1 MLKLIYPMDTTK
13 PKKSLLRRILK
24 WSGISLLLII
34 VLLIAA
40 PFIFKDKIIA
50 IAKEQANN
58 NLNAKVDFGEFDL
71 TLFSS
76 FPDFRFKINNV
87 SVIGVDEFKND
98 TLAFI
103 TNLSTDINLKSVISG
118 GPYGIN
124 SIVIDKARIL
134 GKVLKDGK
142 ANWDIAKPSTDST
155 VASTPESAEPTKFAM
170 KLKEFKIKEAYIV
183 YDDQQGD
190 MYAKLENFNYDLNGD
205 FTQDNFVL
213 NNLLDIAKTTF
224 KMSGVA
230 YLNEVHTHLKAD
242 LDMDMPKMK
251 FTFKE
256 NEFSLNDLTLGFDG
270 FVEMPD
276 TNIKMDLKFKA
287 NQTEFKTI
295 LSLIPSVYS
304 KDFASVKTA
313 GKLALDGYA
322 NGTYNALQMPAFGV
336 NLSIKDAMFKYPT
349 LPKSVNNINI
359 DVKVVNPTGVL
370 DATTIDVNKFHVEM
384 AGNPID
390 ITAHVKTP
398 ISDPGLRAEFRGTI
412 DLSSVKDFIPTEK
425 GDDLSGIIKSDISV
439 AGNMSS
445 IDKKEYDKFKASGS
459 LAIDKM
465 NYKTASLPYEVHLNT
480 MLLNFTTQFVE
491 LAKFDAKMGKSDVQA
506 NGRIDNLIQ
515 YLFKD
520 SLIKGAFAI
529 NSNLMDLNELM
540 GSSASTTAAAP
551 ATTTAPTSTAS
562 TVVAAVPANIDFNL
576 DAKIGKVIYTN
587 LILDNMIGNII
598 VRNQKVDMTNLK
610 MNTMGGALTINGFYE
625 TSNIKKP
632 TTGLNLKV
640 ENFDIQE
647 TFKTF
652 NSVQKLAPVGQ
663 YAKGKFTATIEN
675 FNTSLNQNMEPDLN
689 AVKAS
694 GVFKTDKVNVGG
706 FPPFMK
712 LGEALKIEQLKNMD
726 VSNLLVNYQI
736 KDGRVVMAPFDTK
749 ISNVPTNIS
758 GSTGFDQT
766 IDYKWKMAIPKSMF
780 GGAANSALSGL
791 LAQGNAAAGTNLTM
805 GDKVNV
811 TALFGGTVMKPTV
824 KTSLKDDAKSTVAT
838 VTTQALNAGIDKAL
852 IEAQKILDDAKAKC
866 EQSKTEAQATADKTK
881 QEGYAE
887 ADKLVEQAGNPIAK
901 IAAKKAAEVA
911 KKKVD
916 EKIQKIVDDAEA
928 KCLKS
933 LEEAKV
939 RADAKAAESK
949 K

>member
-1 MLKLIYPMDTTK
+1 MTTTK
-13 PKKSLLRRILK
+13 PKKSLFRRILK

-50 IAKEQANN
+50 IVKEQANN

-87 SVIGVDEFKND
+87 SVIGVDEFKDD

-142 ANWDIAKPSTDST
+142 ANWDIAKPSKDST
-155 VASTPESAEPTKFAM
+155 GASTPESAEPTKFAM

-322 NGTYNALQMPAFGV
+322 NGTYNASQMPAFGV

-390 ITAHVKTP
+390 ITAHIKTP
-398 ISDPGLRAEFRGTI
+398 ISDPGLRAEFRGTV

-551 ATTTAPTSTAS
+551 AATTAPTSTAS
-562 TVVAAVPANIDFNL
+562 TGVAAVPANIDFNL

-587 LILDNMIGNII
+587 LILDNMIGNIV

-689 AVKAS
+689 AVKAN

-726 VSNLLVNYQI
+726 VSNLLVNYQF

-824 KTSLKDDAKSTVAT
+824 KTSLKDEAKSTVAT

-852 IEAQKILDDAKAKC
+852 VEAQKILDDAKAKC
-866 EQSKTEAQATADKTK
+866 EQSKSEAQATADKTK

-916 EKIQKIVDDAEA
+916 EKVQKIVDDAEA

>member
-1 MLKLIYPMDTTK
+1 MDTAK

-34 VLLIAA
+34 ILLIAA

-50 IAKEQANN
+50 IVKEQANN

-87 SVIGVDEFKND
+87 SVIGVDEFKDD

-155 VASTPESAEPTKFAM
+155 GASTPKSAEPTKFAM

-230 YLNEVHTHLKAD
+230 YLNEVHTRLKAD

-287 NQTEFKTI
+287 NQTEFKSI

-304 KDFASVKTA
+304 KDFASVKTS

-322 NGTYNALQMPAFGV
+322 IGTYNASQMPAFGV

-398 ISDPGLRAEFRGTI
+398 ISDPDLRAEFRGTI

-439 AGNMSS
+439 AGKMSS

-529 NSNLMDLNELM
+529 NSNLMDLNELT

-551 ATTTAPTSTAS
+551 AATTAPTSTAS
-562 TVVAAVPANIDFNL
+562 TGVAAVPANIDFNL

-587 LILDNMIGNII
+587 LILDNMIGNIV

-689 AVKAS
+689 AVKAN

-766 IDYKWKMAIPKSMF
+766 IDYKWKMSIPKSMF

-824 KTSLKDDAKSTVAT
+824 KTSLKDEAKSTVAT

-852 IEAQKILDDAKAKC
+852 VEAQKILDDAKAKC

>member
-1 MLKLIYPMDTTK
+1 
-13 PKKSLLRRILK
+13 
-24 WSGISLLLII
+24 
-34 VLLIAA
+34 
-40 PFIFKDKIIA
+40 
-50 IAKEQANN
+50 
-58 NLNAKVDFGEFDL
+58 
-71 TLFSS
+71 
-76 FPDFRFKINNV
+76 
-87 SVIGVDEFKND
+87 
-98 TLAFI
+98 
-103 TNLSTDINLKSVISG
+103 
-118 GPYGIN
+118 
-124 SIVIDKARIL
+124 
-134 GKVLKDGK
+134 
-142 ANWDIAKPSTDST
+142 
-155 VASTPESAEPTKFAM
+155 M

-287 NQTEFKTI
+287 NQTEFKSI

-322 NGTYNALQMPAFGV
+322 NGTYNASQMPAFGV

-370 DATTIDVNKFHVEM
+370 DATTIDVNKFHVEL

-412 DLSSVKDFIPTEK
+412 NLSSVKDFIPTEK

-465 NYKTASLPYEVHLNT
+465 NYKTASLPYEVYLNT

-491 LAKFDAKMGKSDVQA
+491 LAKFDAKMGKSDVQVS
-506 NGRIDNLIQ
+506 GKIDNLIQ

-529 NSNLMDLNELM
+529 NSTLMDLNELM

-551 ATTTAPTSTAS
+551 AATTAPTSTAS
-562 TVVAAVPANIDFNL
+562 TGVAAVPANIDFNL

-689 AVKAS
+689 AVKAN

-726 VSNLLVNYQI
+726 LSNLLVNYQI

-791 LAQGNAAAGTNLTM
+791 LEQGNAAAGTNLTM

>member
-1 MLKLIYPMDTTK
+1 
-13 PKKSLLRRILK
+13 
-24 WSGISLLLII
+24 
-34 VLLIAA
+34 
-40 PFIFKDKIIA
+40 
-50 IAKEQANN
+50 
-58 NLNAKVDFGEFDL
+58 
-71 TLFSS
+71 
-76 FPDFRFKINNV
+76 
-87 SVIGVDEFKND
+87 
-98 TLAFI
+98 
-103 TNLSTDINLKSVISG
+103 
-118 GPYGIN
+118 
-124 SIVIDKARIL
+124 
-134 GKVLKDGK
+134 
-142 ANWDIAKPSTDST
+142 
-155 VASTPESAEPTKFAM
+155 
-170 KLKEFKIKEAYIV
+170 
-183 YDDQQGD
+183 
-190 MYAKLENFNYDLNGD
+190 
-205 FTQDNFVL
+205 
-213 NNLLDIAKTTF
+213 
-224 KMSGVA
+224 
-230 YLNEVHTHLKAD
+230 
-242 LDMDMPKMK
+242 
-251 FTFKE
+251 
-256 NEFSLNDLTLGFDG
+256 
-270 FVEMPD
+270 
-276 TNIKMDLKFKA
+276 MDLKFKA

>member
-1 MLKLIYPMDTTK
+1 M
-13 PKKSLLRRILK
+13 K

-34 VLLIAA
+34 ILLIAA

-50 IAKEQANN
+50 IVKEEANN

-76 FPDFRFKINNV
+76 FPDFRFKINKV
-87 SVIGVDEFKND
+87 SVIGVNEFAGD
-98 TLAFI
+98 TLAYI
-103 TNLSTDINLKSVISG
+103 TTLSTDINLKSVISG
-118 GPYGIN
+118 GPYGVN
-124 SIVIDKARIL
+124 SIVIDKARIF
-134 GKVLKDGK
+134 GTVLKDGK
-142 ANWDIAKPSTDST
+142 ASWDIAKAGPDSAGAAPADTSAPS
-155 VASTPESAEPTKFAM
+155 KFSV
-170 KLKEFKIKEAYIV
+170 KLKEFKIKEAHIV
-183 YDDQQGD
+183 YDDQQGG
-190 MYAKLENFNYDLNGD
+190 MYAKLENFNYELNGD

-224 KMSGVA
+224 KMGGVA

-256 NEFSLNDLTLGFDG
+256 NEFSLNDLHLGFDG

-276 TNIKMDLKFKA
+276 TNIKMDLKFHAKE
-287 NQTEFKTI
+287 TEFKAI

-322 NGTYNALQMPAFGV
+322 KGTYNAAQMPAFGV
-336 NLSIKDAMFKYPT
+336 NLSIKDAMFKYPS

-359 DVKVVNPTGVL
+359 DVKVLNPTGVL
-370 DATTIDVNKFHVEM
+370 DATTVDVNRFHMEL

-390 ITAHVKTP
+390 IAAHVKTP
-398 ISDPGLRAEFRGTI
+398 ISDPGITADLKGTI
-412 DLSSVKDFIPTEK
+412 DLSTMKDFIPTEK
-425 GDDLSGIIKSDISV
+425 GDELSGIIKSDISI

-459 LAIDKM
+459 LGIDKM
-465 NYKTASLPYEVHLNT
+465 NYKTASVAYLIQLNS
-480 MLLNFTTQFVE
+480 MLLNFTTQYVE
-491 LAKFDAKMGKSDVQA
+491 LAKFDAKLGKSDIQA
-506 NGRIDNLIQ
+506 SGKIENLLQ
-515 YLFKD
+515 YMFKD
-520 SLIKGAFAI
+520 DLIKGSFAI
-529 NSNLMDLNELM
+529 NSALMDLNELM
-540 GSSASTTAAAP
+540 GPETPSTAATP
-551 ATTTAPTSTAS
+551 AATTAPTSTAS
-562 TVVAAVPANIDFNL
+562 TGVAAVPANIDFNL

-587 LILDNMIGNII
+587 LILDNMVGNIV
-598 VRNQKVDMTNLK
+598 VRNQKVDMTNLR
-610 MNTMGGALTINGFYE
+610 MNTMGGALTVNGFYE

-647 TFKTF
+647 TFKSF
-652 NSVQKLAPVGQ
+652 NTVQKLAPVGQ
-663 YAKGKFTATIEN
+663 YAKGKFSATLEN
-675 FNTSLNQNMEPDLN
+675 FNTSLNDKMEPDLN
-689 AVKAS
+689 AVKAN
-694 GVFKTDKVNVGG
+694 GTFKTAKVNVGG

-712 LGEALKIEQLKNMD
+712 LGEALKIEQLKSMD
-726 VSNLLVNYQI
+726 IDNLLVNYQI

-749 ISNVPTNIS
+749 VANIPANIS

-766 IDYKWKMAIPKSMF
+766 IDYKWKMDIPKAMF
-780 GGAANSALSGL
+780 GGAANSALTSL
-791 LAQGNAAAGTNLTM
+791 LAQGNAAAGTNVAV
-805 GDKVNV
+805 GDKIKV
-811 TALFGGTVMKPTV
+811 TALFGGTVMKPEI

-838 VTTQALNAGIDKAL
+838 VTTQALNAGIDKAAE
-852 IEAQKILDDAKAKC
+852 EAQKILDDAKAQC
-866 EQSKTEAQATADKTK
+866 EKQKAEAQATADKQK
-881 QEGYAE
+881 ADGYAE

-916 EKIQKIVDDAEA
+916 EKVQKTVNDAEERC
-928 KCLKS
+928 KKS
-933 LEEAKV
+933 IEEAQVK
-939 RADAKAAESK
+939 AAAKAAESK

>member
-1 MLKLIYPMDTTK
+1 MNTSK
-13 PKKSLLRRILK
+13 PKKSLFRRIMK

-50 IAKEQANN
+50 IVKEEANN

-76 FPDFRFKINNV
+76 FPDFRFKINKV
-87 SVIGVDEFKND
+87 SVIGVNEFAGD
-98 TLAFI
+98 TLAYI
-103 TNLSTDINLKSVISG
+103 TTLSTDINLKSVISG
-118 GPYGIN
+118 GPYGVN
-124 SIVIDKARIL
+124 SIVIDKARIF
-134 GKVLKDGK
+134 GTVLKDGK
-142 ANWDIAKPSTDST
+142 ASWDIAKAGPDSAGAAPADTSAPS
-155 VASTPESAEPTKFAM
+155 KFSV
-170 KLKEFKIKEAYIV
+170 KLKEFKIKEAHIV
-183 YDDQQGD
+183 YDDQQGG
-190 MYAKLENFNYDLNGD
+190 MYAKLENFNYELNGD

-224 KMSGVA
+224 KMGGVA

-276 TNIKMDLKFKA
+276 TNIKMDIKFNTK
-287 NQTEFKTI
+287 QTEFKSI

-313 GKLALDGYA
+313 GKLAFDGYA
-322 NGTYNALQMPAFGV
+322 KGTYNAAQMPAFGV
-336 NLSIKDAMFKYPT
+336 NLSIKDAMFKYPS

-359 DVKVVNPTGVL
+359 DVKVLNPTGVL
-370 DATTIDVNKFHVEM
+370 DATTVDVNRFHMEL

-390 ITAHVKTP
+390 IAAHVKTP
-398 ISDPGLRAEFRGTI
+398 ISDPGITADLKGTI
-412 DLSSVKDFIPTEK
+412 DLSTMKDFIPTEK
-425 GDDLSGIIKSDISV
+425 GDELSGIIKSDISI
-439 AGNMSS
+439 AGHMSS

-459 LAIDKM
+459 LGIDKM
-465 NYKTASLPYEVHLNT
+465 NYKTASVAYLIQLNS
-480 MLLNFTTQFVE
+480 MLLNFTTQYVE
-491 LAKFDAKMGKSDVQA
+491 LAKFDAKLGKSDIQA
-506 NGRIDNLIQ
+506 SGKIENLLQ
-515 YLFKD
+515 YMFKD
-520 SLIKGAFAI
+520 DLIKGSFAI
-529 NSNLMDLNELM
+529 NSALMDLNELM
-540 GSSASTTAAAP
+540 GPPTPTTAAA
-551 ATTTAPTSTAS
+551 TTTAAPTSTAS
-562 TVVAAVPANIDFNL
+562 TGVAAVPANIDFNL

-587 LILDNMIGNII
+587 LILDNMVGNIV
-598 VRNQKVDMTNLK
+598 VRNQKVDMTNLH

-640 ENFDIQE
+640 DNFDIQE
-647 TFKTF
+647 TFKSF
-652 NSVQKLAPVGQ
+652 NTVQKLAPVGQ
-663 YAKGKFTATIEN
+663 YAKGKFSATLEN
-675 FNTSLNQNMEPDLN
+675 FNTSLNDKMEPDLN
-689 AVKAS
+689 AVKAN
-694 GVFKTDKVNVGG
+694 GTFKTAKVNVGG

-712 LGEALKIEQLKNMD
+712 LGEALKIDQLKSMD
-726 VSNLLVNYQI
+726 IDNLLVNYQI

-749 ISNVPTNIS
+749 VANIPANIS

-766 IDYKWKMAIPKSMF
+766 IDYKWKMDIPKAMF
-780 GGAANSALSGL
+780 GGAANSALTSL
-791 LAQGNAAAGTNLTM
+791 LAQGNAAAGTNVTV
-805 GDKVNV
+805 GDKIKV
-811 TALFGGTVMKPTV
+811 TALFGGTVMKPEI

-838 VTTQALNAGIDKAL
+838 VTTQALNAGIDKAAE
-852 IEAQKILDDAKAKC
+852 EAQKILEDAKAQC
-866 EQSKTEAQATADKTK
+866 EKQKAEAQATADKQK
-881 QEGYAE
+881 QDGYAE

-916 EKIQKIVDDAEA
+916 EKVQKTVNDAEERC
-928 KCLKS
+928 KKS
-933 LEEAKV
+933 IEEAQVK
-939 RADAKAAESK
+939 AAAKAAESK

>member
-1 MLKLIYPMDTTK
+1 MDTTK

-50 IAKEQANN
+50 IVKEQANN

-87 SVIGVDEFKND
+87 SVIGVDEFKDD

-134 GKVLKDGK
+134 GKVLKNGK

-155 VASTPESAEPTKFAM
+155 GAPTPESAEPTKFAM

-287 NQTEFKTI
+287 NQTEFKSI

-322 NGTYNALQMPAFGV
+322 NGTYNASQMPAFGV
-336 NLSIKDAMFKYPT
+336 NLSIKDAMFKYPS

-398 ISDPGLRAEFRGTI
+398 ISDPGLRAEFRGTV
-412 DLSSVKDFIPTEK
+412 DLSSVKDFIPSEK

-506 NGRIDNLIQ
+506 SGKIDNLIQ

-540 GSSASTTAAAP
+540 GSTATSTAAAP
-551 ATTTAPTSTAS
+551 AATTAPTSTAS
-562 TVVAAVPANIDFNL
+562 TGVAAVPANIDFNL

-587 LILDNMIGNII
+587 LILDNMIGNIV

-663 YAKGKFTATIEN
+663 YAKGKFTATLEN
-675 FNTSLNQNMEPDLN
+675 FNTSLNDKMEPDLN
-689 AVKAS
+689 AVKAN

-726 VSNLLVNYQI
+726 VTNLLVNYQI

-780 GGAANSALSGL
+780 GGAANSALTGL

-824 KTSLKDDAKSTVAT
+824 KTSLKDEAKSTVAT

-852 IEAQKILDDAKAKC
+852 AEAQKILDDAKAKC
-866 EQSKTEAQATADKTK
+866 EQSKAEAQATADKTK
-881 QEGYAE
+881 QDGYAE

-916 EKIQKIVDDAEA
+916 EKVQKIVDDAEA

-933 LEEAKV
+933 LEDAKV